1 MGKIKLLL
9 IFIMFWVFSG
19 TGRILAQ
26 STVSY
31 GYDDSG
37 NRTSRITLKSS
48 IAFFEDSVKSSIN
61 NKKIEALVNSVGN
74 KKILIYPNPTH
85 NQLFVEIIG
94 YDNEFN
100 KTLYLYDITGKLL
113 ISKKLAI
120 SRILFDLSDYAPGIY
135 VLKILLG
142 NNSNECKIIKE

>member
-9 IFIMFWVFSG
+9 IVIIFLTFSDID
-19 TGRILAQ
+19 RILAQ

-31 GYDDSG
+31 GYDGSG

-48 IAFFEDSVKSSIN
+48 IAFIADSVKSSMN

-94 YDNEFN
+94 YDNESN
-100 KTLYLYDITGKLL
+100 KTVYLYDLTGKLL

-120 SRILFDLSDYAPGIY
+120 SRISLDLSDYTSGIY

>member
-61 NKKIEALVNSVGN
+61 N